1 MGPQVHI
8 LQNIWTPGTNFAA
21 KSVPCHN
28 LCSPVDGSL
37 SYDPIYIYVYRMNFA
52 QTFRTP
58 QEVAS
63 VLQQERTA
71 AVQHT
76 YE

>member
-1 MGPQVHI
+1 MGPY
-8 LQNIWTPGTNFAA
+8 LMT
-21 KSVPCHN
+21 
-28 LCSPVDGSL
+28 
-37 SYDPIYIYVYRMNFA
+37 PIYIYVYRMVFA

-63 VLQQERTA
+63 LLQQERTA